1 MSPQKLYCHQYHNII
16 KFGFKRILKGKLSR
30 ITLQKGKFSKTEKK
44 KANSQDQQRKGSQA
58 QHCKRRALKNKNALC
73 IFFLMKTLQ
82 KTSFEKNNAKAKL
95 SRTTQ
100 QKVPSQEQE

>member
-1 MSPQKLYCHQYHNII
+1 
-16 KFGFKRILKGKLSR
+16 
-30 ITLQKGKFSKTEKK
+30 
-44 KANSQDQQRKGSQA
+44 
-58 QHCKRRALKNKNALC
+58 
-73 IFFLMKTLQ
+73 MKTLQ